1 MRLPRVPG
9 RLPPTPGSRV
19 HFMRALR
26 ALTTATPHAAAA
38 AQTAMQSECK
48 PQENP
53 AASTTENAQ

>member
-1 MRLPRVPG
+1 VRLPRVPG

-26 ALTTATPHAAAA
+26 ALTAATPHAAA
-38 AQTAMQSECK
+38 AQTAMQSECQ